1 VKNGSR
7 AAKPIFKG
15 LDMREDD
22 IMDLW
27 ADKSFLLK
35 IEAVRLLMLDVD
47 GVLTDGKI
55 IINDQ
60 GFESKH
66 FDVRDGHGL
75 KLLMRY
81 GVGVALVT
89 GRRSSVVEHRA
100 KDLGIEEVYQGIWNK
115 VETFE
120 EILRKMNLHPEQ
132 TAFVGD
138 DIVDIPIM
146 RRVGFAVAVR
156 DAAEDTRRVAHYV
169 TKRRGG
175 RGAVREVCELI
186 LKVQDHWQDVAM
198 KYQMDGFMPAER

>member
-1 VKNGSR
+1 
-7 AAKPIFKG
+7 
-15 LDMREDD
+15 
-22 IMDLW
+22 MDLW
-27 ADKSFLLK
+27 TNKALLLK
-35 IEAVRLLMLDVD
+35 IKTVKLLILDVD

-60 GFESKH
+60 GIETKH

-81 GVGVALVT
+81 EVGVALIT

-100 KDLGIEEVYQGIWNK
+100 KDLGIEAVYQGIWNK
-115 VETFE
+115 AETYE
-120 EILRKMNLHPEQ
+120 EILQKMNLHAEQ

-156 DAAEDTRRVAHYV
+156 DAAEETKKIAHYV
-169 TKRRGG
+169 TKRKGG
-175 RGAVREVCELI
+175 HGAVREVCELI
-186 LKVQDHWQDVAM
+186 LKAQDHWQDVVK
-198 KYQMDGFMPAER
+198 KYQMDGFAPAER

>member
-1 VKNGSR
+1 
-7 AAKPIFKG
+7 
-15 LDMREDD
+15 
-22 IMDLW
+22 MDLW
-27 ADKSFLLK
+27 QDKALILRIK
-35 IEAVRLLMLDVD
+35 TVRLLMLDVD

-89 GRRSSVVEHRA
+89 GRRSSVVEYRA
-100 KDLGIEEVYQGIWNK
+100 KDLGIEEVYQGTWNK

-146 RRVGFAVAVR
+146 RRV
-156 DAAEDTRRVAHYV
+156 AAEDTRKVAHYV

>member
-1 VKNGSR
+1 
-7 AAKPIFKG
+7 
-15 LDMREDD
+15 
-22 IMDLW
+22 MDLW
-27 ADKSFLLK
+27 MNNPLLLK
-35 IEAVRLLMLDVD
+35 IRAVRLLMLDVD
-47 GVLTDGKI
+47 GVLTDGRI
-55 IINDQ
+55 IMNDQ
-60 GFESKH
+60 GCESKH

-75 KLLMRY
+75 KMLMRY
-81 GVGVALVT
+81 GVGVALIT

-100 KDLGIEEVYQGIWNK
+100 KELGIEEVYQGIWNK

-146 RRVGFAVAVR
+146 RRAGFAVAVR
-156 DAAEDTRRVAHYV
+156 DAVEETRTVAHYV

-175 RGAVREVCELI
+175 RGAVREICELI

-198 KYQMDGFMPAER
+198 KYQMDGFKSTER

>member
-1 VKNGSR
+1 
-7 AAKPIFKG
+7 
-15 LDMREDD
+15 
-22 IMDLW
+22 MDLLT
-27 ADKSFLLK
+27 DKSLLLRIK
-35 IEAVRLLMLDVD
+35 TVRLLMLDVD

-75 KLLMRY
+75 ILLRRY
-81 GVGVALVT
+81 GVGVALIT

-120 EILRKMNLHPEQ
+120 EILRKMNLHPGQ

-138 DIVDIPIM
+138 DIVDIPVM

-156 DAAEDTRRVAHYV
+156 DAAEDTKKIAHYV

-186 LKVQDHWQDVAM
+186 LKAQDYWQDIAG
-198 KYQMDGFMPAER
+198 KYQMDGFMPAEG